1 MNKIEVLC
9 PKCGNPVVLTECGRY
24 LSKDMRSF
32 EHIYEGCCQK
42 CMEPVVEHK
51 NLIGSREYR
60 VSVYFSKDMR
70 SFEHIY
76 EGCCP
81 KCRECVVEHKNL
93 LGSREYRVG
102 VKESKESN

>member
-1 MNKIEVLC
+1 MNNIEVLC
-9 PKCGNPVVLTECGRY
+9 PKCGNPLVLKEYGRY

-32 EHIYEGCCQK
+32 EHIYEGCCPK
-42 CMEPVVEHK
+42 CMERLVERK

-70 SFEHIY
+70 SFEHIH

-81 KCRECVVEHKNL
+81 KCMKCVVGHKNL
-93 LGSREYRVG
+93 LGSREYRVSA
-102 VKESKESN
+102 KESKEFN

>member
-9 PKCGNPVVLTECGRY
+9 PMCGSPVVLTEYSRY

-32 EHIYEGCCQK
+32 EHVYEGCCPK
-42 CMEPVVEHK
+42 CMEPIVEYK

-60 VSVYFSKDMR
+60 VSVYSSKDMR
-70 SFEHIY
+70 SFEHIN

-81 KCRECVVEHKNL
+81 KCRECAIEHKNL
-93 LGSREYRVG
+93 LGSREYRVS
-102 VKESKESN
+102 VKGSRSSN

>member
-1 MNKIEVLC
+1 
-9 PKCGNPVVLTECGRY
+9 
-24 LSKDMRSF
+24 
-32 EHIYEGCCQK
+32 
-42 CMEPVVEHK
+42 MEPVVEYK

-81 KCRECVVEHKNL
+81 KCMEPAVEYKNL
-93 LGSREYRVG
+93 IGFSRIQGRRKRIEG
-102 VKESKESN
+102 I